1 MVSQKTSVI
10 IKAKTTTS
18 VFGVINKT
26 TAGKLKPRNK
36 TYHFRDTKLQG
47 FSIAVHPTGSKRYVV
62 RKRPLGVA
70 EAKPIIIGDT
80 EVFTAKEAR
89 AEAVKLISQV
99 SQGLNPLLEK
109 EKAKQQQATVMEML
123 EKYFKFKKPKE
134 KTIKDYRALMN
145 NRLSIFANKPIN
157 LITVADISNWY
168 EKNSDAP
175 RSADIGLSILKNCF
189 DQAVAID
196 IVKATDNPIP
206 KVASM
211 IKRPEVKR
219 KKTELKGRVLEE
231 FITALFHLGRG
242 DLIGVTA
249 RDWILFKLATGTRSK
264 ELSKMEWK
272 DVDRKKMIYTLH
284 DTKTG
289 VPLEQAITPLTQCIL
304 NNRGIVQKSNNY
316 KGKYVFETNRSDNTD
331 GYFKDARKA
340 INQIKAFGSI
350 KAKITPHDFRN
361 VFITL
366 AEHKANVVVGTR
378 ETEEGHETIYER
390 MNTSQ
395 IKTLV
400 GHKKTDVTEGYSD
413 KEIGAIGQQL
423 HAIQNELSK
432 CVLNAGEKTG
442 DRFEGLF
449 DMAWYGEDSYYQNVG
464 SIVPEYNPIKNNWVE
479 EVREKTT

>member
-1 MVSQKTSVI
+1 MSKQKTNVI
-10 IKAKTTTS
+10 RAKTTTS
-18 VFGVINKT
+18 LFGVINKS
-26 TAGKLKPRNK
+26 TANKLKPRNR
-36 TYHFRDTKLQG
+36 TYHFRDKKLKG
-47 FSIAVHPTGSKRYVV
+47 FYIIVHTSGSKRYVV

-89 AEAVKLISQV
+89 AVAVKYIGQI

-272 DVDRKKMIYTLH
+272 DVDRKKMIYTLY

-289 VPLEQAITPLTQCIL
+289 VPLEQTITPLTQCIL
-304 NNRGIVQKSNNY
+304 NNRGLYQDKIKY
-316 KGKYVFETNRSDNTD
+316 KGKYVFEAQRSNNKH
-331 GYFKDARKA
+331 GYFKDSRKA
-340 INQIKAFGSI
+340 INKIKDFGNI

-361 VFITL
+361 VFINL
-366 AEHKANVVVGTR
+366 AEHKANVAIGTR
-378 ETEEGHETIYER
+378 KTEQGHETIYER

-400 GHKKTDVTEGYSD
+400 GHKQTDVTEGYSD
-413 KEIGAIGQQL
+413 KEIEAIGSQL

-442 DRFEGLF
+442 DRFVGIF
-449 DMAWYGEDSYYQNVG
+449 DIAWYGEDLIYMNVG
-464 SIVPEYNPIKNNWVE
+464 SKELEYNPLSINWLK
-479 EVREKTT
+479 EVADRTT

>member
-175 RSADIGLSILKNCF
+175 RSADIGLSVLKNCF

-231 FITALFHLGRG
+231 FMTALFHLGRG

-304 NNRGIVQKSNNY
+304 NNRGLYQDKIKY
-316 KGKYVFETNRSDNTD
+316 KGKYVFEAQRSNNKH
-331 GYFKDARKA
+331 GYFKDSRKA
-340 INQIKAFGSI
+340 INKIKDFGNI

-361 VFITL
+361 VFINL
-366 AEHKANVVVGTR
+366 AEHKANVAIGTR
-378 ETEEGHETIYER
+378 KTEQGHETIYER

-400 GHKKTDVTEGYSD
+400 GHKQTDVTEGYSD
-413 KEIGAIGQQL
+413 KEIEAIGSQL

-442 DRFEGLF
+442 DRFVGIF
-449 DMAWYGEDSYYQNVG
+449 DIAWYGEDLIYMNVG
-464 SIVPEYNPIKNNWVE
+464 SKELEYNPLSINWLK
-479 EVREKTT
+479 EVADRTT